1 MVGGYKIKESTR
13 DHVRRLSEICRKTER
28 RSKKKKN
35 MKLDDSTEHTLIE
48 PIHIYLRSVNHDTGN
63 AFHSFSIVPSLI
75 NHCIES
81 YWPNSAALSPVGQIL
96 L

>member
-1 MVGGYKIKESTR
+1 MSEDYLKSVE
-13 DHVRRLSEICRKTER
+13 RLKGVP
-28 RSKKKKN
+28 KKKKEK

-48 PIHIYLRSVNHDTGN
+48 PIHIYLRSLNHDTGN
-63 AFHSFSIVPSLI
+63 AFHSFSIVPSPI